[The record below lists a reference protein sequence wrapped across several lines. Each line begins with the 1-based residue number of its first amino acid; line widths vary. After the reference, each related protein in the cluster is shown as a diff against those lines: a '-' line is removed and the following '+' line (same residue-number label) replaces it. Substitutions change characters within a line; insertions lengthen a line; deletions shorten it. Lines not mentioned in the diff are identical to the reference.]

1 MRSTRTVSV
10 VVVATLALILVA
22 PPAATAATKTAMSSD
37 FNGDGYADLAIG
49 VPGEGLGPGK
59 RYAGAVNVLYGS
71 ATGLT
76 AAGDQFWT
84 QDSRGVKGVA
94 GRFEFFGG
102 SLATGDFDRDGF
114 ADLAIGVSGDGVA
127 GFAAAG
133 AINVLYGSAT
143 GLSAAG
149 DRYFTKERLGAS
161 AGTEEHFGS
170 VMAVGDVD
178 TDGYDDLAIGGPDEG
193 AYAGIVRIL
202 FGGPN
207 GLTATDALTLEAAQ
221 TIPGYDA
228 GDGEVFYGA
237 ALAISDLDGNG
248 HADLAIGVPGLE
260 VDGVRDAG
268 AVNVLYGGAA
278 GLDTA
283 GAALWTQAS
292 PGVVGK
298 PEHDE
303 DFGMPLVS
311 GDFDGNGYGDLG
323 IGVVG
328 EDVGGHWVAGAV
340 NVLYGSA
347 TGLTE
352 TGNQMWHQDV
362 SGVPGRSGE
371 DLFGAAMAAGDLDGD
386 GRDDLAI
393 GAPWDTKAS
402 VGSVTVLYGTAG
414 GLAVAGVQRWTQDSQ
429 GVPGASEGDD
439 QFGSALSIADFD
451 HSAAAD
457 LAVGVPNEAI
467 GARSEAGRVV
477 VLYGRSSGLSG
488 SGAQVWSQRSA
499 GVKGIAEPDDDF
511 GDSLPD

>member
-1 MRSTRTVSV
+1 M
-10 VVVATLALILVA
+10 
-22 PPAATAATKTAMSSD
+22 
-37 FNGDGYADLAIG
+37 
-49 VPGEGLGPGK
+49 PGEGLGPGT
-59 RYAGAVNVLYGS
+59 RYAGAINVVYGS
-71 ATGLT
+71 PAGLT

-84 QDSRGVKGVA
+84 QDSPGVKGVA
-94 GRFEFFGG
+94 GRSEWFG
-102 SLATGDFDRDGF
+102 STLASGDFDRDGF
-114 ADLAIGVSGDGVA
+114 ADLAIDVPGERVA
-127 GFAAAG
+127 GLSAAG

-143 GLSAAG
+143 GLNAAG
-149 DRYFTKERLGAS
+149 DQYWTKERLGAS
-161 AGTEEHFGS
+161 AGTEEDFGE

-178 TDGYDDLAIGGPDEG
+178 SDGYDDLAIGGPGEG
-193 AYAGIVRIL
+193 AYEGVVRII
-202 FGGPN
+202 FGGPD
-207 GLTATDALTLEAAQ
+207 GLTATDALTLGAAQ
-221 TIPGYDA
+221 TIPAYDA

-237 ALAISDLDGNG
+237 ALAIADLDGNG
-248 HADLAIGVPGLE
+248 YADPRHRHPGLE

-303 DFGMPLVS
+303 DFGMPLVA

-362 SGVPGRSGE
+362 PGVPGKSGE
-371 DLFGAAMAAGDLDGD
+371 HQFGAAMTAGDLDGD

-393 GAPWDTKAS
+393 GAPWDTKA
-402 VGSVTVLYGTAG
+402 
-414 GLAVAGVQRWTQDSQ
+414 W
-429 GVPGASEGDD
+429 
-439 QFGSALSIADFD
+439 SA
-451 HSAAAD
+451 
-457 LAVGVPNEAI
+457 
-467 GARSEAGRVV
+467 R
-477 VLYGRSSGLSG
+477 
-488 SGAQVWSQRSA
+488 
-499 GVKGIAEPDDDF
+499 
-511 GDSLPD
+511 